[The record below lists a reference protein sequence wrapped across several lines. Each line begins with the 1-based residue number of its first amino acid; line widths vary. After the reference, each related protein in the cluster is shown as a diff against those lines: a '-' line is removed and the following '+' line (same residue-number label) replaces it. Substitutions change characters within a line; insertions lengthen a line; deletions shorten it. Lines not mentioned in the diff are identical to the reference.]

1 MPAEIKKTR
10 ARRKAERP
18 TEILDAAFEEFV
30 KSGYAA
36 TRLEDVAARAG
47 VTKGTIYFYF
57 ETKERVFEE
66 MVRHASL
73 RFFSDLGN
81 FASRLHGSYTSRLR
95 DLIVFVYG
103 SIADS
108 RESRETLR
116 FLIAEGT
123 RFPDLVERHYD
134 EFVQPMLEEF
144 QKILRAGIA
153 AGEFRAAPA
162 TAYTE
167 IVLSPALLLS
177 LWALLFG
184 SRNAIDIA
192 VFTDASIDLLMRGLA
207 PTDPIDR
214 VDQDHQPTA
223 VKSMAK
229 SSRRR

>member
-1 MPAEIKKTR
+1 MPPDTKKTR

-30 KSGYAA
+30 KHGYAA
-36 TRLEDVAARAG
+36 TRLEDVATRAG

-66 MVRHASL
+66 MVRHTSL
-73 RFFSDLGN
+73 RFFPDLDDY
-81 FASRLHGSYTSRLR
+81 ASKLEGSYTSRLR

-103 SIADS
+103 RIADS
-108 RESRETLR
+108 RDSRETLR
-116 FLIAEGT
+116 FLIAEGA
-123 RFPDLVERHYD
+123 RFPDLVDRHYD
-134 EFVQPMLEEF
+134 EFVQPMVDQF
-144 QKILRAGIA
+144 QKIIQAGVA

-184 SRNAIDIA
+184 SRKKIDVA
-192 VFTDASIDLLMRGLA
+192 VFTDASIDLLLRGLA
-207 PTDPIDR
+207 PSGS
-214 VDQDHQPTA
+214 DQP
-223 VKSMAK
+223 
-229 SSRRR
+229 R